1 MITEY
6 FISDNEDQRKEN
18 INNLVNYPLSE
29 ANGLSGFTILK
40 NYEKILN
47 MRKYLKIIR

>member
-18 INNLVNYPLSE
+18 INNLL
-29 ANGLSGFTILK
+29 I
-40 NYEKILN
+40 
-47 MRKYLKIIR
+47 KYINIMENNKE

>member
-18 INNLVNYPLSE
+18 INNLVNYPLSK
-29 ANGLSGFTILK
+29 ASGWFTNIGLKTAKQSL
-40 NYEKILN
+40 E
-47 MRKYLKIIR
+47 

>member
-18 INNLVNYPLSE
+18 INNLL
-29 ANGLSGFTILK
+29 I
-40 NYEKILN
+40 
-47 MRKYLKIIR
+47 KYINIMENNKK